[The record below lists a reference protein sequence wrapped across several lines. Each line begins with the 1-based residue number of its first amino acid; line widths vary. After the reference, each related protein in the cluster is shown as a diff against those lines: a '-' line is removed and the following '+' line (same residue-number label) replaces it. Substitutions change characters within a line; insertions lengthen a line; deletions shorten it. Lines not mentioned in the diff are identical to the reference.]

1 MSGSEWSHLILAVA
15 CLVVGVI
22 VILPLMPLIG
32 LTAFAFGVAMIGLY
46 LLVRLWPSAGR
57 EDPDGPEEDE

>member
-1 MSGSEWSHLILAVA
+1 MSGSEWSHVILASA
-15 CLVVGVI
+15 CLIVGVI

-32 LTAFAFGVAMIGLY
+32 LTVFALGVGMIGLY

-57 EDPDGPEEDE
+57 EETDGAEEDE